1 MDIEKIFNSDYF
13 LLQDSL
19 KEIYLNIKKVE
30 KEASVVL
37 QAFKDKKE
45 NLIQDAKKLIAD
57 YENNTKNQASK

>member
-1 MDIEKIFNSDYF
+1 MDIEKIFNSEYF

-37 QAFKDKKE
+37 QAFKEKKE
-45 NLIQDAKKLIAD
+45 NFVQEAKKLIAD
-57 YENNTKNQASK
+57 YENNAKNQASK

>member
-1 MDIEKIFNSDYF
+1 MDIEKIFNSEYF

-37 QAFKDKKE
+37 QAFKEKKE
-45 NLIQDAKKLIAD
+45 NFVQEAKKLIAD
-57 YENNTKNQASK
+57 YENNAKNQAST

>member
-37 QAFKDKKE
+37 QAFKEKKE
-45 NLIQDAKKLIAD
+45 NFVKEAKKLIAD
-57 YENNTKNQASK
+57 YENNAKNQASK

>member
-1 MDIEKIFNSDYF
+1 MDIEKIFNSEYF

-19 KEIYLNIKKVE
+19 KDIYLNIKKVE

-45 NLIQDAKKLIAD
+45 NLIQDAKKLISD
-57 YENNTKNQASK
+57 YESNVKNQASK

>member
-1 MDIEKIFNSDYF
+1 MDIEKIFNSEYF

-45 NLIQDAKKLIAD
+45 NLIQDAKKLITD